1 MLFHAPSKT
10 SGGHR
15 LMDETDQRRYP
26 VTGFILVGFPGQ
38 QELQAQLWALFL
50 IVYMLIVL
58 GNVSVVCMVTTDKRL
73 HAPIYFLIANLAAMD
88 VLLTSS
94 VIPGMLVRVIL
105 DTKFIR
111 WNNCFVQMYFFHSM
125 LAAKIFLLTVMAYDR
140 FVAICNPQHYLL
152 LTRDASFVKLAGFTW
167 VLGLTIFLPP
177 VVLTSIFP
185 FCGSNE
191 VYNCFCELLSVT
203 SLICTDTISVT
214 FLNIV
219 LNVLIVF
226 SSFATLV
233 WFYIK
238 ICKSF
243 KILSREQKRLVC
255 TCVGHLLILSFF
267 FPSLALYFALFY
279 FGYSSSIIHVT
290 SAMVYVTA
298 SPLLSPIIYILAAK
312 GIREK
317 ILQLIRVRKVFPHVA
332 SAVAID
338 SN

>member
-15 LMDETDQRRYP
+15 LMDATDQRRYP
-26 VTGFILVGFPGQ
+26 VTGFILVGFPGH
-38 QELQAQLWALFL
+38 QELQAPLWCLFL
-50 IVYMLIVL
+50 IAYMLIVL
-58 GNVSVVCMVTTDKRL
+58 GNVSVVFMVTTDKRL
-73 HAPIYFLIANLAAMD
+73 HTPMYFLIANLAAMD
-88 VLLTSS
+88 VVLTSS

-105 DTKFIR
+105 HIKFTR
-111 WNNCFVQMYFFHSM
+111 WSNCFIQMYFFHSM
-125 LAAKIFLLTVMAYDR
+125 SAAKIFLLAVMAYDR
-140 FVAICNPQHYLL
+140 SVAICNPRHYLL
-152 LTRDASFVKLAGFTW
+152 LTRNASFVKLAGFTW
-167 VLGLTIFLPP
+167 MLGLVSFLPP
-177 VVLTSIFP
+177 VLLTSIFP

-214 FLNIV
+214 FLNTV

-243 KILSREQKRLVC
+243 KILSGEQKRLVY

-267 FPSLALYFALFY
+267 LPSLALYFVLFY
-279 FGYSSSIIHVT
+279 FGYSSSIIYVT
-290 SAMVYVTA
+290 SAMVYVTI

-312 GIREK
+312 EIREK
-317 ILQLIRVRKVFPHVA
+317 ILQFIRGRKVFPHVA
-332 SAVAID
+332 STVAID